1 MTGFANNNLK
11 NPIKPLRP
19 MKIFSAL
26 LCLCIWTTCSSQ
38 EKAKTNFGE
47 AFAKT
52 WKRHKIYTLR
62 LVEAMPEDNYGYKPV
77 DSTRTFGQMAMHL
90 ASANYMFSSIASD
103 QKFPVDRE
111 TLKTE
116 NKTKEQITEILSAS
130 FDYALKAML
139 NVDDQTLKKTSPWGN
154 PIEQSTT
161 RTFKEIFHVMREHA
175 AHHRG
180 ALTVYLRLNG
190 IVPPGFID

>member
-1 MTGFANNNLK
+1 
-11 NPIKPLRP
+11 
-19 MKIFSAL
+19 MKILSFL
-26 LCLCIWTTCSSQ
+26 LCLCIWTTCFSQ

-47 AFAKT
+47 DFAKT
-52 WKRHKIYTLR
+52 WKRHTIYTLR
-62 LVEAMPEDNYGYKPV
+62 LVEAMPEDSYGYQPA
-77 DSTRTFGQMAMHL
+77 DSTRTFAEMAMHL
-90 ASANYMFSSIASD
+90 ASANYMFASIASS
-103 QKFPVDRE
+103 QEFPLDRE
-111 TLKTE
+111 ALKTV

-130 FDYALKAML
+130 FDYALKAVL

-180 ALTVYLRLNG
+180 AMTVYLRLNG
-190 IVPPGFID
+190 VLPPGFID